1 MKKVLTK
8 NRKGEFGTEEWLEQ
22 IPYIVLTIIV
32 FVGIFLLVNYYV
44 NITVNVKSLQ
54 VEVLFNRLMYSP
66 NSTIYTDNV
75 TGILYPGIIDL
86 EKFTDETLDNSIKYY
101 YERHAAAKLELFN
114 QKGESVKIAYLNKLW
129 FERLEPL
136 AKAGVGGAS
145 SAEIYTKKIP
155 VSYRENRVNLPGFL
169 KVEIL
174 LPN

>member
-1 MKKVLTK
+1 MKL
-8 NRKGEFGTEEWLEQ
+8 
-22 IPYIVLTIIV
+22 
-32 FVGIFLLVNYYV
+32 
-44 NITVNVKSLQ
+44 
-54 VEVLFNRLMYSP
+54 
-66 NSTIYTDNV
+66 
-75 TGILYPGIIDL
+75 
-86 EKFTDETLDNSIKYY
+86 SIKYY